1 MEALE
6 YPILALSEV
15 MSQND
20 QQKLLMGHGKLLY
33 QLELH
38 LNQINGLWG
47 IEAASG
53 HHFKK
58 NLKDLKFAEK
68 GLKGRHFH
76 A

>member
-20 QQKLLMGHGKLLY
+20 HQKLLMGHGKLLY

-53 HHFKK
+53 HNLEEQNIFFCTIKK
-58 NLKDLKFAEK
+58 MRRLC
-68 GLKGRHFH
+68 
-76 A
+76 

>member
-38 LNQINGLWG
+38 LNQTN
-47 IEAASG
+47 ERP
-53 HHFKK
+53 KK
-58 NLKDLKFAEK
+58 WHGE
-68 GLKGRHFH
+68 GTYI
-76 A
+76 